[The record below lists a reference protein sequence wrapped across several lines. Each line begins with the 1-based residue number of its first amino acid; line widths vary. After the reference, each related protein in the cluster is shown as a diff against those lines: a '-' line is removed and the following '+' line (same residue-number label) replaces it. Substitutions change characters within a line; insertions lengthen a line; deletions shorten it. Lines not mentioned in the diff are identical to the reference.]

1 MNNQTGNAVA
11 TVPKPGSL
19 AERRAALAA
28 KAAEIEEIAS
38 GAMIHFTQAGS
49 MADELAVAQAIVD
62 LRRALT
68 PEVMTPILALMNTD
82 LGFKTDRDPNQIN
95 SKTNQPNVPYSADV
109 VRDVVIEAKLRGFRA
124 VGNEFNIIAGRFYAA
139 QNGFFRKLTDGKS
152 FPGLSNFR
160 DSYGLPKMGTN
171 GATVVAKATWTLAGK
186 PDSYEQEFG
195 IRVNASMGADAVLG
209 KARRKLCKRVHDI
222 LLGINTPDAEV
233 GDDDGLK
240 RVDPLPQDPPQGF
253 NPDEGDDD
261 QIPGAEAPKASNVRV
276 VVEAPVVHVAP
287 TPPAQP
293 AAPATQETQAPTPE
307 PATTSEPR
315 TTRRT
320 TRAKAP
326 EPVQSELAPHGEP
339 AAAPA
344 APVAAPSQEGG
355 EAPIEE
361 HPSLTLGRVVT
372 SAGFTFDQFK
382 ASPAVYAWFD
392 GVGTRPKA
400 DDVNEFEDVPR
411 HTALA
416 LLGNNNGA
424 SVVAQL
430 KRENAIPSARV

>member
-62 LRRALT
+62 MKAALT
-68 PEVMTPILALMNTD
+68 PDVMKPIMALMNTD
-82 LGFKTDRDPNQIN
+82 LGFKTDRDPKQLNP
-95 SKTNQPNVPYSADV
+95 KTNQPYAAYDV
-109 VRDVVIEAKLRGFRA
+109 DTVVGIVIEAKLRGFRA

-160 DSYGLPKMGTN
+160 DYYGLPKMGTN
-171 GATVVAKATWTLAGK
+171 GATVVAKASWTLNGK
-186 PDSYEQEFG
+186 ADSYEQEFG

-240 RVDPLPQDPPQGF
+240 RVDPLPEDPPKGY

-261 QIPGAEAPKASNVRV
+261 QIPGAEAPKAANVRV
-276 VVEAPVVHVAP
+276 VVEAPVVPVAP
-287 TPPAQP
+287 TPPPQQ
-293 AAPATQETQAPTPE
+293 AAPETQETPPPAPESTR
-307 PATTSEPR
+307 ATRTRAPR
-315 TTRRT
+315 T
-320 TRAKAP
+320 KAP
-326 EPVQSELAPHGEP
+326 EPVQSELAPQGEP
-339 AAAPA
+339 AAAPP
-344 APVAAPSQEGG
+344 APVAAPSQEAG

-382 ASPAVYAWFD
+382 ASPAVFAWFD